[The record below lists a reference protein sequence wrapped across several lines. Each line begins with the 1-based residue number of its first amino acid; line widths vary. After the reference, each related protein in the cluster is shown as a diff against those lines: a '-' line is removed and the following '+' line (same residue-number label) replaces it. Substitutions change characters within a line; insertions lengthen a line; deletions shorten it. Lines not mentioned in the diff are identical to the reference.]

1 MALTPAERA
10 RRYRQRQSDR
20 VALYRIAGD
29 DSLLLALIEARRL
42 TERDAQDRAKVEDA
56 LSEIVQEWARRWAK

>member
-1 MALTPAERA
+1 M
-10 RRYRQRQSDR
+10 
-20 VALYRIAGD
+20 LYRIAGN